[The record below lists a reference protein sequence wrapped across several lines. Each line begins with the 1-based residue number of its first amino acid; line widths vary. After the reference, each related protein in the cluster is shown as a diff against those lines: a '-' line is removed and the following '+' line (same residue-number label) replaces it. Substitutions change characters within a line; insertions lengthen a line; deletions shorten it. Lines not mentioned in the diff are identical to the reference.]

1 MCAKIDDLAAIVAQ
15 TEELSNT
22 KFPRSSKVGEETNN
36 YETYAETITPLKI
49 ISKLVLRPYRVY

>member
-36 YETYAETITPLKI
+36 YETYAETITPLKDYLKTRFETVQ
-49 ISKLVLRPYRVY
+49 SY